1 MKITFSDLW
10 RSGGKID
17 RGAYALV
24 GLLGFALK
32 HNMDRFVASYG
43 FHRRW
48 GLFNYWVPVR
58 DVAKVTDLHGA
69 EAVFLGTMV
78 ALSLPFIWVG
88 VVLTMKRL
96 RSAGLPI
103 ALVALFFVP
112 FLNLLFFLIL
122 CLVPER
128 EPATELLNAG
138 LQTALSPSRIFPEG
152 ALGSAAVSLL
162 ITVPLGLGAA
172 LLGARVLTNYGWG
185 LFVALPF
192 TLGFAAALVY
202 GIRQPR
208 TMPGCVGVACLSV
221 VLLGAALLALV
232 FEGVICLIMAFPIA
246 LPLAAFGGACGYAV
260 QRRRWFQTDAPV
272 ALSLVLLFV
281 PGVEWAEHV
290 AARTSPTFVV
300 HTAIDIQAPP
310 EKVWREVVAFTK
322 IPPPTE
328 WMFRAGIAYP
338 IRAEMR
344 GTGIGAER
352 HCVFSTGAFVEPIQV
367 WDEPRLLKFSVTSN
381 PPPMEEWTLY
391 SHVEPPHL
399 HGFLVSEGG
408 QFLLTSLA
416 NRATRL
422 EGTTWY
428 RHGLWP
434 AAYWQVWSDAIIH
447 KIHLRVLRHIRD
459 EVEKTA
465 REGSLEHY
473 DNQSYAP
480 HSSVIEITDR

>member
-1 MKITFSDLW
+1 MKITFGDLW
-10 RSGGKID
+10 RSGGSID
-17 RGAYALV
+17 RGTYALV
-24 GLLGFALK
+24 GILGFAFK
-32 HNMDRFVASYG
+32 HDLDRFVASYG
-43 FHRRW
+43 FHRHW

-58 DVAKVTDLHGA
+58 DVARVTELRDG

-78 ALSLPFIWVG
+78 ALALPFIWIG
-88 VVLTMKRL
+88 VMLTLKRL
-96 RSAGLPI
+96 RSAGLPSS
-103 ALVALFFVP
+103 LVALFFFP
-112 FLNLLFFLIL
+112 FLNLLFFLVL

-128 EPATELLNAG
+128 DPASSEPNL
-138 LQTALSPSRIFPEG
+138 ALRRPGARARIFPEG

-162 ITVPLGLGAA
+162 ITVPLGLGVS
-172 LLGARVLTNYGWG
+172 LLGAQVLANYGWG

-208 TMPGCVGVACLSV
+208 SLSGCVGVACLAV
-221 VLLGAALLALV
+221 ILLGGSLLALV
-232 FEGVICLIMAFPIA
+232 FEGMICLMMTVPIA
-246 LPLAAFGGACGYAV
+246 LPLAALGGACGYAV

-272 ALSLVLLFV
+272 ALSLLLLFA

-290 AARTSPTFVV
+290 AVRPNPIFAV

-310 EKVWREVVAFTK
+310 ERVWKEVVAFSE

-344 GTGIGAER
+344 GRGQGAER

-381 PPPMEEWTLY
+381 PPPLEEWTLY

-399 HGFLVSEGG
+399 HGFLMSEGG
-408 QFLLTSLA
+408 QFLLTPLP
-416 NRATRL
+416 NGGTRL

-428 RHGLWP
+428 QHGLWP
-434 AAYWQVWSDAIIH
+434 AAYWHVWSDAIIH
-447 KIHLRVLRHIRD
+447 RIHLRVLRHIQ
-459 EVEKTA
+459 VEA
-465 REGSLEHY
+465 EAS
-473 DNQSYAP
+473 
-480 HSSVIEITDR
+480 